1 MEQTAARSSAGSSAA
16 TISGREDREVGEEIS
31 PIQIRHQGRNG
42 TAGRGN
48 WTYQTTGK
56 LIKPF
61 KVGKYLIRI

>member
-16 TISGREDREVGEEIS
+16 KISGREDREVGEEI
-31 PIQIRHQGRNG
+31 PGIQIRHQGRNG

-48 WTYQTTGK
+48 WTYKTTGK

-61 KVGKYLIRI
+61 KVGKYLIKI